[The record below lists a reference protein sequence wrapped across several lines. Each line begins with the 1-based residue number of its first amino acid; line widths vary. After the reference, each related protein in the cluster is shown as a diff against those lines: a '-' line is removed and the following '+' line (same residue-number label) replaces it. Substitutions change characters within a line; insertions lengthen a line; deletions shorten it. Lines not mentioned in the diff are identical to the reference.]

1 MLPPTQPVLSGSAVT
16 VRLIVGMGADIRGGH
31 VQKIDVQ
38 YLIDLEE
45 IKRLKY
51 RFSWA
56 LETSAPNDLAD
67 LFTEDGWIDAGPWG
81 YMRNRDKIRKGYV
94 RAYTNAPQFTAMHCV
109 TNPRIMI
116 DGDTATG
123 TWYLLDCTTEGDGP
137 ALNILAVYDETY
149 RRVDDVWMYTSV
161 TLRFKWSS
169 HIGHISDDNPM
180 TIPPQAVPT

>member
-1 MLPPTQPVLSGSAVT
+1 MQHRP
-16 VRLIVGMGADIRGGH
+16 
-31 VQKIDVQ
+31 IDVQ

-51 RFSWA
+51 RFAWA

-81 YMRNRDKIRKGYV
+81 LMRGQDKIRKGYT
-94 RAYTNAPQFTAMHCV
+94 RAYDGAPTWGAMHAV
-109 TNPRIMI
+109 TNPRIVI

-123 TWYLLDCTTEGDGP
+123 TWYLLDCTTHGDGP

-149 RRVDDVWMYTSV
+149 RRVDGIWKYVSV
-161 TLRFKWSS
+161 ALQFKWSS
-169 HIGHISDDNPM
+169 HIGHVSADNPM
-180 TIPPQAVPT
+180 TVPPRPPQPG